1 MWSLYCV
8 NAFQASITGNLGPYI
23 LSDFGEHSLVTL
35 IGIVSQVMAAAT
47 YMPVAK
53 IVNLWGRPFGFSLM
67 VTLATIGLIMMATC
81 KNVET
86 YAASQVNLPIT
97 FSRNAANICRFSTL
111 SVSPV

>member
-53 IVNLWGRPFGFSLM
+53 IVNLWGRPFGFTLM

-81 KNVET
+81 ENVQT
-86 YAASQVNLPIT
+86 YAASQVNIPLT
-97 FSRNAANICRFSTL
+97 FLALQTNVCRYSIP
-111 SVSPV
+111 SASPV